1 MVTRSPALIQRL
13 VQVAATAAAA
23 GHGRKEAVY
32 AAACAELG
40 MSRPTLMRALSDVAV
55 RGDRKRRVDAGQVSL
70 TREDAILISAM
81 LMESLRKNGKRILSV
96 AQAVDILRRNNEV
109 KAEFLD
115 PASSEVRQLSASA
128 IARGLRTH
136 GMHPDQ
142 LLRPAPAVE
151 MQSLHPN
158 HVWQI
163 DASLCVLYY
172 LKAGSDRESGLQV
185 MRSSVFYKN
194 KPANLKRIENDRVW
208 RYVVTDHYSGA
219 VWVHYV
225 FGAESALNISES
237 FIAAIQP
244 SGDERRPVHGV
255 PRIVMMDMGSANTS
269 AVFLNLLKRLQV
281 EPIAHAPE
289 NARATGQVEKA
300 QDLVERSFE
309 SGLRFQ
315 PVATLD
321 ELNAQAAV
329 WMTWFNG
336 TQRHTRHGHT
346 RYAMWATIRDE
357 QLRLAPSVEMCRLLL
372 THQPESRKVNDR
384 LRVEFGGQGRE
395 WDVSGIPRVM
405 VGEKVMVTWNPY
417 RDDEVYVVDAD
428 ADGHEV
434 LHPARLVERNAA
446 GFAVTANVI
455 GEDYKR
461 PADTVADQ
469 HRKEVERAAM
479 DAATLEEAE
488 AKRKAKAL
496 PFGGRIDP
504 HRGLE
509 EQTASTAYIPRQG
522 TALETTAR
530 ISAAPERVLARF
542 ELARALVD
550 LGVEMTPERNAQVAA
565 WYPDGVPESQLED
578 LKRRLTTRATL
589 RVVGGGN

>member
-1 MVTRSPALIQRL
+1 MEADMVTRSPALIQRL
-13 VQVAATAAAA
+13 VQVAADAAAA

-70 TREDAILISAM
+70 TRDDAILISAM

-96 AQAVDILRRNNEV
+96 AQAVDILRRNGEV

-115 PASSEVRQLSASA
+115 PASGEVRPLSASA

-172 LKAGSDRESGLQV
+172 LKTGADRESGLQV

-315 PVATLD
+315 PVASLD

-395 WDVSGIPRVM
+395 WDVSGIP
-405 VGEKVMVTWNPY
+405 
-417 RDDEVYVVDAD
+417 A
-428 ADGHEV
+428 
-434 LHPARLVERNAA
+434 
-446 GFAVTANVI
+446 
-455 GEDYKR
+455 
-461 PADTVADQ
+461 
-469 HRKEVERAAM
+469 
-479 DAATLEEAE
+479 
-488 AKRKAKAL
+488 
-496 PFGGRIDP
+496 
-504 HRGLE
+504 
-509 EQTASTAYIPRQG
+509 
-522 TALETTAR
+522 
-530 ISAAPERVLARF
+530 
-542 ELARALVD
+542 
-550 LGVEMTPERNAQVAA
+550 
-565 WYPDGVPESQLED
+565 
-578 LKRRLTTRATL
+578 
-589 RVVGGGN
+589 

>member
-13 VQVAATAAAA
+13 VQVAADAAAA

-70 TREDAILISAM
+70 TRDDAILISAM

-96 AQAVDILRRNNEV
+96 AQAVDILRRNGEV

-115 PASSEVRQLSASA
+115 PASGEVRPLSASA

-434 LHPARLVERNAA
+434 LHSARLVERNAA

-488 AKRKAKAL
+488 AKRKTKAL

-504 HRGLE
+504 HKGLE

-565 WYPDGVPESQLED
+565 WYPDGVPEGQLED